1 MKREQH
7 ASKSA
12 SGAALRLGAGLL
24 AWSAAEYAV
33 HRWIMH
39 GRIEQAGRAI
49 GRLIDPIVAE
59 HLDHHRHPG
68 STVALRLD
76 RHNVGYKAGAFAA
89 ATTLAGMAFGA
100 GFTFGYAAYTGLH
113 DRIHHQRP
121 HGRIAA
127 AVWNHHLEH
136 HRLGRQGVGAN
147 FGVSSPLWD
156 LVGGR
161 LSSDVAAASPTSTR

>member
-1 MKREQH
+1 M
-7 ASKSA
+7 
-12 SGAALRLGAGLL
+12 
-24 AWSAAEYAV
+24 

-39 GRIEQAGRAI
+39 GPIEKAGRAI

-89 ATTLAGMAFGA
+89 ATTLAGTEFGA
-100 GFTFGYAAYTGLH
+100 GFTVGYAAYTRLH

-121 HGRIAA
+121 HGRIAK

-156 LVGGR
+156 VVVGR
-161 LSSDVAAASPTSTR
+161 LSSDVAPASPKPTR